1 VPQDLGP
8 PRGGAGR
15 SLASAGGAADPAGRW
30 RRAARL

>member
-8 PRGGAGR
+8 PR
-15 SLASAGGAADPAGRW
+15 GGAADPAGRW